1 MPFTQKGAPLVLSIV
16 TIILAVLF
24 TSFLLIFGV
33 ANLLLPDVPESDLN
47 QNTRVCTMFVLTGLI
62 SIYAIFR
69 PYPGGIALCICGLVF
84 FIVVITNPVAVPA
97 IVLGVLSIIRGRL
110 PKKTLLEKVADDV

>member
-1 MPFTQKGAPLVLSIV
+1 MPFTQKGAPLVLSII
-16 TIILAVLF
+16 TITLAVLF
-24 TSFLLIFGV
+24 ASFLLIFGV
-33 ANLLLPDVPESDLN
+33 ANLVHPDVPESDLN

-69 PYPGGIALCICGLVF
+69 PYIGGITLSICGLVF
-84 FIVVITNPVAVPA
+84 FVVVITNPVAVPA

-110 PKKTLLEKVADDV
+110 TKETILEKASDDA